1 MGAGVQLQRYVLGQ
15 DPTRLLCWPVGVKG
29 SPVGLMLLTA
39 ATTHCHTPAGTEP
52 DGSQSR

>member
-1 MGAGVQLQRYVLGQ
+1 MGAGGAAAEVRLGQ